1 MEIRCG
7 DVEAGDLVVG
17 HLCALLVEVMV
28 EPTLDGEPG
37 LRGRAGDQLDD
48 DLMCQQ
54 RLAAPV
60 LGDEREQSM
69 LDAVPLAGPCGRWAT
84 VIASPVWSASVCS
97 SAFHSRTRARL
108 LPPQSAVIRIRSAS
122 G

>member
-1 MEIRCG
+1 MEICCG

-17 HLCALLVEVMV
+17 HLGALLVEVIV
-28 EPTLDGEPG
+28 QPTLDGEPG

-60 LGDEREQSM
+60 LGNEREQSM
-69 LDAVPLAGPCGRWAT
+69 LDAVPLAGAGRQ
-84 VIASPVWSASVCS
+84 VGDSDRQPGLVGECLQ
-97 SAFHSRTRARL
+97 FG
-108 LPPQSAVIRIRSAS
+108 LP
-122 G
+122 